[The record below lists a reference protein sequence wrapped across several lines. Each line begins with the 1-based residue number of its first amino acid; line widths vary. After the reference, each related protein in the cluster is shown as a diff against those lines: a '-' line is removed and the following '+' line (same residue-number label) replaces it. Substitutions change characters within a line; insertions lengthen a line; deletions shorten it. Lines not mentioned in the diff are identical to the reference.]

1 VARPLLSCLVLICAA
16 GVTALAGCGDGGA
29 GERSTL
35 ERIRE
40 EGTVR
45 IAIANEP
52 PLTEVK
58 PDGTLGGIV
67 PDTIEAVMKRMGVN
81 ELTGVVSTY
90 DAMIPGLQANRWD
103 LIGAGLYMNEERC
116 KEILFAHPD
125 TVTQAAFAVSPG
137 NPHDIGSY
145 RDVADDP
152 DLRLIVLTG
161 SFEENHARSLGIEG
175 ERLVSIPDVPS
186 AVDALDAGRGDAF
199 AANVPALEAVKS
211 DKFDSVI
218 VNDGPP
224 TAGGVGFRLEDEA
237 FRDAY
242 DKAFDEIKANGTF
255 ERISAKYGFDGKLAI
270 ETTRKEVEPSCA
282 K

>member
-1 VARPLLSCLVLICAA
+1 MKQTRQLLLSAA
-16 GVTALAGCGDGGA
+16 TAATVFLSACGGGDDD
-29 GERSTL
+29 RSTL
-35 ERIRE
+35 EQVRE
-40 EGTVR
+40 AGTVR

-58 PDGTLGGIV
+58 PDGTLSGIV
-67 PDTIEAVMKRMGVN
+67 PDTIEAVMKRLGVPN
-81 ELTGVVSTY
+81 VTGVVSTY

-116 KEILFAHPD
+116 QQILFANPD
-125 TVTQAAFAVSPG
+125 TVTQAAFAVKPG
-137 NPHDIGSY
+137 NPKDVDSYQDIADNS
-145 RDVADDP
+145 DLKLVA
-152 DLRLIVLTG
+152 LTG
-161 SFEENHARSLGIEG
+161 SFEEAHARELGAG
-175 ERLVSIPDVPS
+175 DDQLVSIPDVPN
-186 AVDALDAGRGDAF
+186 AVDAVVAGRGDAF
-199 AANVPALEAVKS
+199 AANVPALDAVKS
-211 DKFDSVI
+211 DEFESVV

-224 TAGGVGFRLEDEA
+224 TAGGVGFRLDEKE

-270 ETTRKEVEPSCA
+270 ETTRKEVEPSCE